1 MCSYKLFKQRGESF
15 DKGELIVKSN
25 VAVAITATAS
35 HSKKF
40 QSPWN
45 LLSQKT
51 SERKIFESTKDLT
64 ISYWEENN
72 YKNKINIFECRK
84 DCNFLANLRDA
95 EAIFVNHMQHMSHN

>member
-1 MCSYKLFKQRGESF
+1 M
-15 DKGELIVKSN
+15 
-25 VAVAITATAS
+25 AVAITATAF

-64 ISYWEENN
+64 ISYWEYNN
-72 YKNKINIFECRK
+72 YKNKIDFFECRK

-95 EAIFVNHMQHMSHN
+95 IFVNYMQQSHN